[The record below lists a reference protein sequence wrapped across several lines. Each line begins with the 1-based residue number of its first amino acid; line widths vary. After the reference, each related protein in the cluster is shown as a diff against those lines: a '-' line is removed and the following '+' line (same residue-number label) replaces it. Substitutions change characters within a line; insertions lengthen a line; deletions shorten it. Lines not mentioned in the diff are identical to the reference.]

1 MEKIA
6 PYIDICISNEE
17 DAMDVF
23 GISADNTDIENGKLS
38 KEGYKNVARKL
49 SEKYGFKKVAITLRS
64 SINASRNK
72 WAALFYDGTDYFFSR
87 EYDMAIVDRL
97 GGGDSFCAG
106 LIYSILRNETSQR
119 AVEFAS
125 AASCLKHSIEGD
137 FNMVSVEEVERLAHG
152 DSSGRI
158 QR

>member
-23 GISADNTDIENGKLS
+23 GISADDTDIENGKLS

-72 WAALFYDGTDYFFSR
+72 WAALFYDGTDCFFSR

-106 LIYSILRNETSQR
+106 LIYSILRNENSQR

-137 FNMVSVEEVERLAHG
+137 FNMVSVEEVEHLAHG